1 MRQSLILIVFSFIM
15 LAVLQTAE
23 CIAVETLDPSLAVR
37 DTSGTILWYDI
48 RLLDVEGRGWN
59 ETAEFYD
66 RLPSKAENTVRQPVW
81 NLRRDSAGMC
91 VRFVT
96 DATVISARWRLR
108 SESLALPHMPAT
120 GVSGLDL
127 YVKTEAGKWRWL
139 ANGRPTVYPENTVSL
154 VKDIPEGRREY
165 ILYLPLYNGVTS
177 VEIGIPD
184 SASLSK
190 AGHWGPGERKPVV
203 FYGTSITQGGCASRP
218 GMVYTAILGRWLN
231 YPVINLGFSGNGR
244 MEPEM
249 ADLHAE
255 LDPSVYVLDCL
266 PNMTPEET
274 AVRIEPFVR
283 VLRGKHPATPIVL
296 AEDRSYTNSFL
307 VTANRIRNK
316 EGRKALRQIYSR
328 LKAAGDENLYYIDG
342 EMQLGD
348 DNEGSVDGS
357 HPTDLGF
364 MRQAEVFYR
373 VLAPILKE
381 GGAR

>member
-1 MRQSLILIVFSFIM
+1 MRHSLILIVFGFIM
-15 LAVLQTAE
+15 LAILQSPE
-23 CIAVETLDPSLAVR
+23 CIAAETLDPSLAVR
-37 DTSGTILWYDI
+37 DTSGAILWYDI
-48 RLLDVEGRGWN
+48 RLLDVEGRGWS

-81 NLRRDSAGMC
+81 DLSRDSAGMC
-91 VRFVT
+91 VRFMT
-96 DATVISARWRLR
+96 DATEISARWRLR
-108 SESLALPHMPAT
+108 SESLAMPHMPAT

-127 YVKTEAGKWRWL
+127 YVKTGAGKWGWL

-154 VKDIPEGRREY
+154 VKDIPDGRREY

-177 VEIGIPD
+177 VEIGIPA
-184 SASLSK
+184 SALLSK
-190 AGHWGPGERKPVV
+190 AGPWGPGERKPVV

-218 GMVYTAILGRWLN
+218 GMVYTAILGRWLD

-249 ADLHAE
+249 ADLLAE

-266 PNMTPEET
+266 PNMTSEET
-274 AVRIEPFVR
+274 AVRIEPFVK
-283 VLRGKHPATPIVL
+283 VLREKHPATPIVL
-296 AEDRSYTNSFL
+296 TEDRSYTNSFL
-307 VTANRIRNK
+307 VTANRIRNE
-316 EGRKALRQIYSR
+316 EGRKALRQIYNR
-328 LKAAGDENLYYIDG
+328 LKAAGDKNLYSIDG
-342 EMQLGD
+342 KMQLGD
-348 DNEGSVDGS
+348 DSEGAVDGS